1 MSVQSLNTGAAIA
14 IGGNVEIDRM
24 IARIANLPPERS
36 PASAA
41 AANEPKTSDRIVALP
56 ATITLLRSACV
67 KSLFLKID
75 EKLSSVGWLGKSD
88 ALESWAPVFS
98 DVFTS
103 Q

>member
-1 MSVQSLNTGAAIA
+1 MSVHSLKTGAAIA
-14 IGGNVEIDRM
+14 IGGKVEIDRT
-24 IARIANLPPERS
+24 IARIANLPLKRS
-36 PASAA
+36 RASAY
-41 AANEPKTSDRIVALP
+41 AANAPNTSDRIVALP

-75 EKLSSVGWLGKSD
+75 WKLSSVGWLGKSQ
-88 ALESWAPVFS
+88 ALESCAPVFS